1 VSTDLAV
8 AIHARNAR
16 LRAWK
21 GVGVP
26 VEGGWELQHQVM
38 VDMSTM
44 RAVSDSTPVVTLR
57 LRCGR
62 CDRSTHFPHPPDDL
76 SLLSLRRA
84 EAARLESLEWLGCT
98 HLRPLLFSDP
108 PSVVALTALEMLST
122 G

>member
-1 VSTDLAV
+1 VAADL
-8 AIHARNAR
+8 HLELQKRNAR

-21 GVGVP
+21 VLGVP
-26 VEGGWELQHQVM
+26 VSGGWEVEHLVA
-38 VDMSTM
+38 VDPRTM
-44 RAVSDSTPVVTLR
+44 RAVADSTPVVTLR

-98 HLRPLLFSDP
+98 HLAPLLQPDP
-108 PSVVALTALEMLST
+108 PELAALLDLEILA
-122 G
+122 GA